1 MPLDTLLFVPVIP
14 LCFLLSSMAVVHHV
28 NNLLLRPISWVKQMN
43 TVRLKQLSQSP
54 TSPKG
59 LEFVIILLAEDALA
73 GVLSWCRVLANLD
86 PLLFLLSCLLTK
98 RVPTFSQV
106 PVLAADTGYVIFL
119 VKGSRKQI

>member
-43 TVRLKQLSQSP
+43 TVRLKQLSESP

-59 LEFVIILLAEDALA
+59 LEFVIILLAEDAIA
-73 GVLSWCRVLANLD
+73 CVLPWCRVLANLD
-86 PLLFLLSCLLTK
+86 PLLFLLSLFTYKAC
-98 RVPTFSQV
+98 S
-106 PVLAADTGYVIFL
+106 YI
-119 VKGSRKQI
+119 

>member
-1 MPLDTLLFVPVIP
+1 MV
-14 LCFLLSSMAVVHHV
+14 VVHHV

-43 TVRLKQLSQSP
+43 TVRLKQLSESP

-59 LEFVIILLAEDALA
+59 LEFVIILLAEDAIS